1 VAHHLNGAG
10 GVMNVSFRGWR
21 NDLGINGNSL
31 IAALSWR

>member
-21 NDLGINGNSL
+21 SGPSINVNSL